1 MTDASLPHEF
11 IYGFE
16 NQSMLRKSPLIPKTR
31 DTYLWS
37 YCLPNKKYVIQV
49 KIMLGNILM
58 GSKSDNSFPKK

>member
-1 MTDASLPHEF
+1 
-11 IYGFE
+11 
-16 NQSMLRKSPLIPKTR
+16 MLRKSPLIPKTR